1 MTGPVLFYD
10 GACGLCDRSVRWV
23 LRRLRPE
30 SPLSFAPLQGDHA
43 ARFLPE
49 SLRRPPFTTVVYL
62 ESPAHVPQIESA
74 AIRALAPHVTAR
86 GLRAIWPPVANPI
99 YRIVSRS
106 RHRWFGT
113 QCTLP
118 SPDQHARFLD

>member
-23 LRRLRPE
+23 LRHLRPE
-30 SPLSFAPLQGDHA
+30 SPLKFAPLQGAIA
-43 ARFLPE
+43 ARCLPE

-62 ESPAHVPQIESA
+62 ESPSHPPQVEAS
-74 AIRALAPHVTAR
+74 AIRALAPHVTAW
-86 GLRAIWPPVANPI
+86 GLRAIWPPLANPV
-99 YRIVSRS
+99 YRLVSRS
-106 RHRWFGT
+106 RTRWFGT

-118 SPDQHARFLD
+118 SPDEHARFLA

>member
-23 LRRLRPE
+23 LRRLRSE
-30 SPLSFAPLQGDHA
+30 SPLSFAPLQGNHA
-43 ARFLPE
+43 ARFLPD

-62 ESPAHVPQIESA
+62 ESPDHAPQVESA
-74 AIRALAPHVTAR
+74 AIRALAPHVTAS
-86 GLRAIWPPVANPI
+86 GLCAIWPPVANPI

-106 RHRWFGT
+106 RYRLFGA

-118 SPDQHARFLD
+118 SPEQHARFLD